1 MVHPCG
7 SYHTDMCDADRN
19 HKNLYLSHIFIFR
32 CKNTTVTQKNPYWE
46 LGEIYKSSFMSMDDF
61 VPLNIKIF
69 DSFFECHLLKG
80 CRFILYLFMGFLLH
94 LSVALTIKIK
104 LRKWCLHFLFPGFV
118 NSPLYLPL
126 HRLTEFNPALL
137 LLGDYFSSNLTKG
150 NTIGSYDKREDIVS
164 DAIE

>member
-1 MVHPCG
+1 
-7 SYHTDMCDADRN
+7 MCDADGN
-19 HKNLYLSHIFIFR
+19 HKNPYLSHIFIFR

-46 LGEIYKSSFMSMDDF
+46 LGEIYKSSFMSMGDF
-61 VPLNIKIF
+61 VPLSTTTLDIFTDCHHLKSYKIIW
-69 DSFFECHLLKG
+69 C
-80 CRFILYLFMGFLLH
+80 LFRDFLLH

-150 NTIGSYDKREDIVS
+150 NTIGSYDKREAIVS

>member
-7 SYHTDMCDADRN
+7 LQHTDMCDADGN
-19 HKNLYLSHIFIFR
+19 HKNPFSSHIFIFR

-61 VPLNIKIF
+61 VPLNIETF

-104 LRKWCLHFLFPGFV
+104 LRKWCSHFLFPGFV

-126 HRLTEFNPALL
+126 HRLTEFDPVLL
-137 LLGDYFSSNLTKG
+137 LLGDKSSSNFTKV
-150 NTIGSYDKREDIVS
+150 NTIGSYDKLKVIVL
-164 DAIE
+164 DVIE

>member
-1 MVHPCG
+1 MVVKAG
-7 SYHTDMCDADRN
+7 
-19 HKNLYLSHIFIFR
+19 
-32 CKNTTVTQKNPYWE
+32 QKIAPIVHRHYYGASMPLGVHRYVQCRRKSQKPYWE

-61 VPLNIKIF
+61 VPLNIETF
-69 DSFFECHLLKG
+69 DFFFECHLLKK

-137 LLGDYFSSNLTKG
+137 LLGDCFSSYVTKG
-150 NTIGSYDKREDIVS
+150 DTIGSYDKREVIVS

>member
-1 MVHPCG
+1 
-7 SYHTDMCDADRN
+7 MCDADGN
-19 HKNLYLSHIFIFR
+19 HKNPYLSHIFIFR
-32 CKNTTVTQKNPYWE
+32 RKNTTVTQKNPYWE
-46 LGEIYKSSFMSMDDF
+46 LGEIYKSSFMLMGDF
-61 VPLNIKIF
+61 VPLSIKTF
-69 DSFFECHLLKG
+69 DSLFDCHHLKR

-137 LLGDYFSSNLTKG
+137 LLGDYFSSNFTKG
-150 NTIGSYDKREDIVS
+150 YIIGSYDKREAIVS